1 MRYGIL
7 LEGGFGSSR
16 GAEVGIFFFGLFL
29 LSLVAGLFILLLAV
43 IMSAFRPREKQ
54 NIPDPNL
61 KKLRKVG
68 LISIL
73 VALCS
78 ALLTAVFCSG
88 I

>member
-7 LEGGFGSSR
+7 LEGGFGTSH

-29 LSLVAGLFILLLAV
+29 LSLVVGLFILLLAV
-43 IMSAFRPREKQ
+43 IMSAFRPRENQ
-54 NIPDPNL
+54 NTPDPNL
-61 KKLRKVG
+61 KRLRKVG